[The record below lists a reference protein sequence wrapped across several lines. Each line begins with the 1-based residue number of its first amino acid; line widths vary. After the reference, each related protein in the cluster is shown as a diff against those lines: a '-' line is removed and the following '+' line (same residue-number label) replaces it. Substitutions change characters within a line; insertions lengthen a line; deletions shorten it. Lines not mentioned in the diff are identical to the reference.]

1 MLSTS
6 TTSFKPPRRCLVLC
20 GPQDWSWSLAQ
31 SLCGPEALWIGDQ
44 TPPGVQGCNPLDVR
58 HWLGREL
65 SLVVFDC
72 WQGLD
77 PDALAA
83 ICGCIKAGGALVL
96 LTPELQEWPALADPW
111 LERIGIETKPQ
122 KSHFLTRLA
131 RLLTEAPEVELVG
144 PGDAPHELPLPK
156 SPSTETKDHQL
167 TPDQSVALEAL
178 LHLARGRARRPLMLS
193 ADRGRGKSSLL
204 GHAAAR
210 LLDEGLGS
218 ILVTAAHPQMLTSL
232 FAEAQRLLPT
242 ASRNGHR
249 LSYQDNALRFVPADE
264 LLRNQYEARLLLV
277 DEAAALP
284 LAMLEK
290 LLDRYGRIAFAST
303 TQGYEGSGRG
313 FLLRFA
319 EYLNTRWPGWRQM
332 ELDTPIR
339 WARNDPLEQLLYHLL
354 LLDAEPELPEEI
366 GQIEIKRLEPE
377 LLAGNEPLLRQV
389 FGLLRGAHYQ
399 TRPSDLRR
407 LLDQPG
413 LVILALLE
421 QGLVTGLLMAI
432 AEGGFTPELAEQ
444 IHLGLRRPRGHLLP
458 QSLSTHAGFREAASL
473 RYLRVSRIAIHPKR
487 QRQGFGSLLL
497 KALEKQS
504 QGLDFLG
511 TSFAANPE
519 LIRFWFKNAWL
530 PVRLGYRPEAAS
542 GQHSL
547 QLLKPLSATAKTLWP
562 GWRARFDES
571 FVMQLGD
578 PLRDLDPAIAAPL
591 IYPEGK
597 APALSAQDR
606 DDLIAFCQGR
616 RDYGGARL
624 ALWRLTCLCA
634 HKSPPEALIALILK
648 VLEARDWNECAG
660 FLGLTGRRAVVQR
673 LRDDVASLLEND
685 RQLFPQGKVDITLR
699 YH

>member
-1 MLSTS
+1 MLSTP
-6 TTSFKPPRRCLVLC
+6 TTSFKPHRRCLVLC
-20 GPQDWSWSLAQ
+20 GPQDWSRTLAQ
-31 SLCGPEALWIGDQ
+31 SLCGPESLWIGDQ
-44 TPPGVQGCNPLDVR
+44 TPAGVQGCTPLDVR

-65 SLVVFDC
+65 SLVVHDC

-96 LTPELQEWPALADPW
+96 LTPELQQWPDFADPW
-111 LERIGIETKPQ
+111 LERIGAEAANPG
-122 KSHFLTRLA
+122 SYFLIRLA
-131 RLLTEAPEVELVG
+131 SLLTDAPEVELLR
-144 PGDAPHELPLPK
+144 PGDALPEFLSPK
-156 SPSTETKDHQL
+156 SASTETKNRQL
-167 TPDQSVALEAL
+167 TPDQSRALEAL

-210 LLDEGLGS
+210 LLGEGLGP

-249 LSYQDNALRFVPADE
+249 LSYQDNHLHFVPADE
-264 LLRNQYEARLLLV
+264 LLRNQHEARPLLV

-313 FLLRFA
+313 FLLRFT
-319 EYLNTRWPGWRQM
+319 ERLNARWPGWRQM

-339 WARNDPLEQLLYHLL
+339 WARNDPLEQLLYRLL
-354 LLDAEPELPEEI
+354 LLDAEPELPETPKP
-366 GQIEIKRLEPE
+366 IELQQLGPG

-413 LVILALLE
+413 IMMLALLE
-421 QGLVTGLLMAI
+421 QGLVTGVLMAI
-432 AEGGFTPELAEQ
+432 AEGGFAPELAEQ

-458 QSLSTHAGFREAASL
+458 QSLCTHAGFREAASL
-473 RYLRVSRIAIHPKR
+473 RFLRVSRIAIHPQR

-504 QGLDFLG
+504 QGFDFLG
-511 TSFAANPE
+511 ASFAASPD
-519 LIRFWFKNAWL
+519 LIRFWYKNAWL
-530 PVRLGYRPEAAS
+530 PLRLGYRTEAAS
-542 GQHSL
+542 GQRSL
-547 QLLKPLSATAKTLWP
+547 QLLKPLSATAKALWP
-562 GWRARFDES
+562 GWRARFDEN
-571 FVMQLGD
+571 FAMQLGD

-597 APALSAQDR
+597 APALSDQDR
-606 DDLIAFCQGR
+606 DDLIAFCQRR

-624 ALWRLTCLCA
+624 ALWRLTCEYA
-634 HKSPPEALIALILK
+634 HKSPPEALTALILK
-648 VLEARDWNECAG
+648 VLEARDWDECAR
-660 FLGLTGRRAVVQR
+660 FLGLTGRKAVVQR
-673 LRDDVASLLEND
+673 LRDDVAHLLNRD
-685 RQLFPQGKVDITLR
+685 
-699 YH
+699 